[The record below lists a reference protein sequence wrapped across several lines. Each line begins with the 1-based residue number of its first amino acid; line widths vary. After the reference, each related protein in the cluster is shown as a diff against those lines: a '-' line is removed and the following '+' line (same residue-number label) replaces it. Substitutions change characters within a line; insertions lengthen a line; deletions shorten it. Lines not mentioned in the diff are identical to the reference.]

1 MKINSLKILKIFK
14 RIFRSKKLVI
24 KAIASLLYLI
34 VLLVY
39 ISRILAFINEKIDV
53 VSSTSEHRFIMYRC
67 DRELDKN
74 LCGGFGDRLKGILS
88 AYLWSLL
95 TNRTFLLKVT
105 KPCNM
110 ITLLEPNEVEWNR
123 EINISWWHTVELN
136 KK

>member
-1 MKINSLKILKIFK
+1 MKINQIILKILKRRFL
-14 RIFRSKKLVI
+14 SKKLAI
-24 KAIASLLYLI
+24 KVTVSLLYLI
-34 VLLVY
+34 ILLVCMN
-39 ISRILAFINEKIDV
+39 RILIFINEKIDM

-95 TNRTFLLKVT
+95 TNRTFLLRVT

-110 ITLLEPNEVEWNR
+110 VTLLEPNEVDWNR

>member
-1 MKINSLKILKIFK
+1 MKINLNIFKILK
-14 RIFRSKKLVI
+14 RRFRSKTLVI
-24 KAIASLLYLI
+24 KVIVSLLYLI
-34 VLLVY
+34 ILLVY
-39 ISRILAFINEKIDV
+39 MSRILAFINEKIDAV
-53 VSSTSEHRFIMYRC
+53 LSTSDRYIMYRC

-95 TNRTFLLKVT
+95 TNRTFLLRVT

-110 ITLLEPNEVEWNR
+110 VTLLEPNEVEWNR
-123 EINISWWHTVELN
+123 EISINWWHTVELN